1 MDSMTIDSKKAV
13 ITDENRAESAKLKQ
27 LWEARKHI
35 HGMNQIEFGDRFGIG
50 TQGAVSACL
59 NARMAISLKAGTG
72 FAMGLKCDIAEFSQR
87 LAAQVN
93 AATQATFEAMG
104 PHNAPT
110 IHHAAEVQPPGL
122 YKVSAAQHWPFEMF
136 NLDDWMMLPKKDRE
150 DYEALIYGA
159 VHRARKTRRHG

>member
-50 TQGAVSACL
+50 TQGAVSGCL

-72 FAMGLKCDIAEFSQR
+72 FAIGLKCDIAEFSPR

-93 AATQATFEAMG
+93 AATQAAFEAMG
-104 PHNAPT
+104 PHNSPT
-110 IHHAAEVQPPGL
+110 KHLATEVQPPGL
-122 YKVSAAQHWPFEMF
+122 YKVTTAKHWPFEMF
-136 NLDDWMMLPKKDRE
+136 SFDDWMMLPKKDRE

-159 VHRARKTRRHG
+159 VHRAQKTRRHG